1 MSRDLYMLSPEDG
14 NYKDG
19 ILEVT
24 DELRMLVDQIR
35 MILLTKPG
43 EVLGAPDFGVAL
55 EDQLFTFSVN
65 EYTLKSML
73 TDQVLKFCPLS
84 DKYQVSFDVK
94 FAKGTV
100 RDICLIDTKIN
111 GSPVF
116 GVLVR

>member
-1 MSRDLYMLSPEDG
+1 MARDIYMNSPDDAG
-14 NYKDG
+14 YKEG

-24 DELRMLVDQIR
+24 DELRMLIDQIR

-43 EVLGAPDFGVAL
+43 EVLGAPDFGVSL
-55 EDQLFTFSVN
+55 EEQLFTFNVN

-73 TDQVLKFCPLS
+73 TDQVFKFCPLAER
-84 DKYQVSFDVK
+84 YQVTFDVK
-94 FAKGTV
+94 FARGTV

-116 GVLVR
+116 GVLVK

>member
-1 MSRDLYMLSPEDG
+1 MARDLYMLSPEDE

-19 ILEVT
+19 VMEIT

-43 EVLGAPDFGVAL
+43 EVLGAPEFGVAL
-55 EDQLFTFSVN
+55 EEQLFTFSVN
-65 EYTLKSML
+65 EYTLKGML
-73 TDQVLKFCPLS
+73 TDQVQKFCALAE
-84 DKYQVSFDVK
+84 KYQVTFDVK
-94 FAKGTV
+94 FARGTV

-116 GVLVR
+116 GVLVK